1 MSGHKYIQ
9 RGRGVVYTCVF
20 MIGKHKIGLNLRLKN
35 TFFLLKQHIFLCL
48 CVFRNAP
55 FCSRTSFHSR
65 CVSYE
70 ICRFPRRNYTPKHDY
85 CLAILISIC
94 NFHISLQFSYHL
106 AILMFRCIV
115 PSWAFAIFI
124 WVCNFHDFA
133 SFISVCNSH
142 VMTPALTYVTLH
154 GFYVTMTLN

>member
-20 MIGKHKIGLNLRLKN
+20 MLRKHKIGLNLRLNKHI
-35 TFFLLKQHIFLCL
+35 FMLKQHVFLCL

-70 ICRFPRRNYTPKHDY
+70 ICQCPHRNYTPKRDY
-85 CLAILISIC
+85 CFAILISVC
-94 NFHISLQFSYHL
+94 NFHISLQFSYHF
-106 AILMFRCIV
+106 AILMFWCIV
-115 PSWAFAIFI
+115 PSRTFAIFI
-124 WVCNFHDFA
+124 
-133 SFISVCNSH
+133 
-142 VMTPALTYVTLH
+142 
-154 GFYVTMTLN
+154 